1 MSFFLTSLSL
11 DSTVPPMLCMAP
23 LADAEWTSRA
33 TVTILS
39 DFKDIV
45 IGCDHSFNVKL
56 RIWDTTRGQQ
66 QGQFV

>member
-23 LADAEWTSRA
+23 LADAEWTSSA

-45 IGCDHSFNVKL
+45 IGCDHSFNMKF
-56 RIWDTTRGQQ
+56 RIWDTRGQQ
-66 QGQFV
+66 GQVV